1 MIYVTNAFSLSML
14 PAYRRPSA
22 RQSVET
28 RLIITPV
35 TNPARFLA
43 SLLQVGEQYE
53 SAVGHADTA
62 ALFSRILG
70 WPVEVRRQSIEIWEG
85 DVVLVGQYSGPRLPE
100 GATELPAGAVIE
112 WYAVRYAPSL
122 TEQVHVGGKYYADEV
137 SAAAL
142 AGSRDL

>member
-22 RQSVET
+22 KHPVET
-28 RLIITPV
+28 RVIITPV

-43 SLLQVGEQYE
+43 SMLQGGEQCE

-70 WPVEVRRQSIEIWEG
+70 QPVETKRQSIELWEG
-85 DVVLVGQYSGPRLPE
+85 DVVLIGQYSGPRLPE
-100 GATELPAGAVIE
+100 GATELPAGATIE
-112 WYAVRYAPSL
+112 WYAVRHVPSI
-122 TEQVHVGGKYYADEV
+122 TEQVHIGGKFYADEV

-142 AGSRDL
+142 GGKP